1 MSNIDGMYW
10 HISQKREEIERLLSE
25 IYELE
30 REKNSLVGFRKEA
43 LKAAQEASE
52 QLRRRRSVSD
62 SFESL
67 SRDSTLA
74 VLIKNKMQS
83 VFSTENSRTMEA
95 GFDGIIN
102 EADAAVQRVEV
113 EIQQRKDSIRLLEYQ
128 IDGLYGDIRAEQQRL
143 ENEKRR
149 EMEQNGCNY

>member
-1 MSNIDGMYW
+1 
-10 HISQKREEIERLLSE
+10 
-25 IYELE
+25 
-30 REKNSLVGFRKEA
+30 
-43 LKAAQEASE
+43 
-52 QLRRRRSVSD
+52 
-62 SFESL
+62 
-67 SRDSTLA
+67 
-74 VLIKNKMQS
+74 MQS